1 MAIDYPDII
10 SEYIDAS
17 ERYET
22 AGVQVFPYL
31 EPTEIPV
38 GGITNLILFLQS
50 AVDVPLELT
59 LKPELPQTGRFR
71 GAPML
76 AVGEPELGVALE
88 PAQVGILF
96 IPVTTTPQAKEGR
109 HQMHLNISVS
119 AKSQEP
125 STRVRP
131 SETAGRFRSQLI
143 DDVVGLD
150 LARILGVPYKATPTN
165 KISLPLTVRGKVEA
179 TDQESNLATRFQAIW
194 SREDGDRQAEA
205 LQEVSQRRANIMDEL
220 QIEPLFV
227 GLLVEGQRRFADAGL
242 PLRVG
247 EAVALGKILVYTVQH
262 FLANS
267 DLQDGLL
274 GPMWEL
280 ANEYDLPTGDPIWV
294 IRNVGFHHLLRLSV
308 ALSFGVVRQALG
320 RHPWSVEERRAVIS
334 LVADSVEARQTLPPE
349 FLYIP
354 LLMAA
359 VSVSPQIVM
368 EGEDSEHSVRLL
380 QKAKAARA
388 DVFAD
393 PDLAEANL
401 IFDRLMNALL
411 PT

>member
-10 SEYIDAS
+10 NEYIDARK
-17 ERYET
+17 RYET
-22 AGVQVFPYL
+22 DGVQVFPYL

-38 GGITNLILFLQS
+38 GGVTNLVLFLQS
-50 AVDVPLELT
+50 AVDVPLEIT

-76 AVGEPELGVALE
+76 TVGKPELGASLE

-96 IPVTTTPQAKEGR
+96 VPVTTTPQAKQGQ

-119 AKSQEP
+119 AQAEGP
-125 STRVRP
+125 PTRVRS
-131 SETAGRFRSQLI
+131 SEVAGRFRSQLI

-150 LARILGVPYKATPTN
+150 LARIIGVGYKATATDR
-165 KISLPLTVRGKVEA
+165 ISLPLTVRGKAETA
-179 TDQESNLATRFQAIW
+179 DQGSNLEPRFQAIW

-227 GLLVEGQRRFADAGL
+227 GLFVEGQKRFADADL

-247 EAVALGKILVYTVQH
+247 EAVALGKILTYTVQH
-262 FLANS
+262 FLTNS

-274 GPMWEL
+274 APMWEL
-280 ANEYDLPTGDPIWV
+280 ANEYDLPTGDPMWV

-334 LVADSVEARQTLPPE
+334 LVADSIEARQSLPAE

-359 VSVSPQIVM
+359 TSVSRQLVM
-368 EGEDSEHSVRLL
+368 DDEDSEQSLRLL
-380 QKAKAARA
+380 KKAKAARA

-401 IFDRLMNALL
+401 IFDRLMDAAL